1 MQAENVELSR
11 DLTHTR
17 SILEQKIATNQRAM
31 DDMVGNYKAS
41 EKGRIEAVRQKESI
55 VDELKSLK

>member
-31 DDMVGNYKAS
+31 DDMIGNYKAS